1 MLDRDLSY
9 SLAQISFH
17 VACLRNYR
25 HIARLLDQCLQPGR
39 DFERRRPHGHG
50 AGGPGRQPDRDHRRA
65 QPRLSQERDLEKITM
80 KTTHSLVTLIL
91 CLAPLA
97 LAQTPTPAP

>member
-1 MLDRDLSY
+1 MTSRPSTCVKEC
-9 SLAQISFH
+9 A
-17 VACLRNYR
+17 
-25 HIARLLDQCLQPGR
+25 QPGR

-97 LAQTPTPAP
+97 LAQTPTPAPAPAAAAPAAAPAASPVPVT